1 MKKKIV
7 SLALA
12 VCLLAIAA
20 VGTLAYF
27 TDKDSAKNVIT
38 MGNVDITLDEAKVQ
52 QGNNGEYTVPDATD
66 RVQENTY
73 TNVYPGQALPKDPTV
88 TNKGS
93 MGAYVRVKVAFP
105 VKGDNAQK
113 SFSDVGSLFAIGAT
127 DYMFGKLETYNLP
140 ALFEGFDA
148 SKWTVEQT
156 AYNMPFFGTP
166 DNILELTFTYN
177 EVLAPG
183 ANAVLFTGVNIDKA
197 INTSIDV
204 TMDITAEAIQAQGF
218 NTPAEAFANFNA

>member
-38 MGNVDITLDEAKVQ
+38 MGNVDITLDEAQVE
-52 QGNNGEYTVPDATD
+52 QGDDGEYTATAV

-73 TNVYPGQALPKDPTV
+73 ENVYPGQALPKDPTV
-88 TNKGS
+88 HNKGS

-127 DYMFGKLETYNLP
+127 DFVFGKLETYNLP
-140 ALFEGFDA
+140 ALFKGFDA

-156 AYNMPFFGTP
+156 AYNTPFFGTP
-166 DNILELTFTYN
+166 DTILELTFTYKD
-177 EVLAPG
+177 VLAPG
-183 ANAVLFTGVNIDKA
+183 ADAVLFTGVNINPDVE
-197 INTSIDV
+197 TSLDV

-218 NTPAEAFANFNA
+218 NTPTEAFANFNA